1 METLGLGWLAEI
13 AKQGLGYLLF
23 GLSLLVIWWQNN
35 KLLDTGQKVTEAL
48 TRMGIL
54 TEQVLTVQRERV
66 AAERETA
73 NAMTLLVTKIEGYG
87 ALGTERAARIISA
100 IEGRTNERS
109 SS

>member
-1 METLGLGWLAEI
+1 MEALGLGWLAEI

-23 GLSLLVIWWQNN
+23 GMSLLVIWWQN
-35 KLLDTGQKVTEAL
+35 KLLMEYGQKVTEAL

-73 NAMTLLVTKIEGYG
+73 NAMNLLVTKVESYG

-109 SS
+109 S